1 MVSHIGYRSEH
12 GILRLYVGDLHMHTT
27 YSHGANTPL
36 EMALASRNLGFDFI
50 AIAEHNTVRA
60 SKDAR
65 DLVEKYSLNL
75 LVFLA
80 EEVGSSPSAHIL
92 GIGIREDIPPGMS
105 PEETCREIRRQGGYV
120 FAAHPNWGLR
130 GPRTPFWELGL
141 FESLLAGGE
150 LDGFEL
156 VNSTKYAST
165 HMMAGSEH
173 TGHVIGK
180 YKELQSRG
188 LHFPIISGSDAHSVE
203 ELGGTK
209 TFVFAAELGERAIMD
224 AILAGRCVVWWRGE
238 YYGPEAWIER
248 VRSAEGAFALHD
260 ELCRREVELVRSA
273 IEGKEVDL
281 GQINSLW
288 DQFYR
293 KHFRF
298 AVGPEE
304 MGDPEERRI
313 GREMVQVSPPA
324 IAISPGRSGKL
335 EVRTSNPFS
344 HPIEGELSLVLP
356 RGWNAEPSE
365 VRFHLGGREA
375 SVHAFIVSVP
385 HTAGEELETVWAK
398 VTFGE
403 EREALGGAVLHVI
416 PPLKL
421 EARPSLRTPFTGEA
435 AALVEVEAENAS
447 GREVEGKLRLEVPSG
462 WEVSPPALPFGPL
475 EPGRR
480 ARGTFTV
487 RACSLAELSR
497 GYYATLLSLA
507 KGKLISRGKV
517 RIGLH
522 PCFRAD
528 RPPVIDGDLGDWNRT
543 APIVL
548 DREEY
553 ARGDWKGPEDLSAFF
568 YTMWDDEYFYIA
580 AQVRDDRF
588 RQPFIGTEVW
598 MGDSVQFGIDPD
610 YDRSLSYGEDDGEYG
625 LALTQLGPQVVRWTG
640 DGGVIRTANLAVL
653 RQDGITV
660 YEAAIPWEEMA
671 PLRPEVG
678 KTVGFSLV
686 VNDDD
691 GDGRKCWLEWLGGI
705 AGSKDPSL
713 WGALTFV

>member
-1 MVSHIGYRSEH
+1 MVSDMNRSEQ
-12 GILRLYVGDLHMHTT
+12 GILHLYVGDLHMHTT

-65 DLVEKYSLNL
+65 DLVGRYGLNL

-92 GIGIREDIPPGMS
+92 GIGIRKDIPSGML
-105 PEETCREIRRQGGYV
+105 PEEICREIRRQGGYA
-120 FAAHPNWGLR
+120 FAAHPNWGLT

-141 FESLLAGGE
+141 FESLLTEGE

-165 HMMAGSEH
+165 HIMAGSEH
-173 TGHVIGK
+173 TRHVVGK
-180 YKELQSRG
+180 YQELQFRG

-209 TFVFAAELGERAIMD
+209 MFVFAAELGERAIMD

-238 YYGPEAWIER
+238 YYGPEAWIGR
-248 VRSAEGAFALHD
+248 GRSAEGSFALHD

-281 GQINSLW
+281 GEINSLW

-293 KHFRF
+293 KHFLF
-298 AVGPEE
+298 VVGS
-304 MGDPEERRI
+304 EERRI
-313 GREMVQVSPPA
+313 GREMLRVSPQA
-324 IAISPGRSGKL
+324 VTISPGRSEKL
-335 EVRTSNPFS
+335 EVRTSNPFPHS
-344 HPIEGELSLVLP
+344 VGGKLSLVLP

-365 VRFHLGGREA
+365 VGLELGGSEA
-375 SVHAFIVSVP
+375 SVHTFTISVP

-403 EREALGGAVLHVI
+403 GREVLGGAVLHVI

-421 EARPSLRTPFTGEA
+421 ESRPSLRTPFTGEA
-435 AALVEVEAENAS
+435 AVLVEVEAENAS
-447 GREVEGKLRLEVPSG
+447 EREMEGELRLEVPSG

-475 EPGRR
+475 EPGRKI
-480 ARGTFTV
+480 RGTFTV
-487 RACSLAELSR
+487 RAGSLAELSR
-497 GYYATLLSLA
+497 GYYATLLALVT
-507 KGKLISRGKV
+507 GKAISRTKV
-517 RIGLH
+517 RLGLH
-522 PCFRAD
+522 PCFRTD
-528 RPPVIDGDLGDWNRT
+528 RPPVIDGDLEDWNRT

-553 ARGDWKGPEDLSAFF
+553 ARGDWRGPEDLSASF

-588 RQPFIGTEVW
+588 RQPFTGAGVW
-598 MGDSVQFGIDPD
+598 MGDSVQFGIDAD

-625 LALTQLGPQVVRWTG
+625 LALTPLGPQVVRWTG
-640 DGGVIRTANLAVL
+640 NPGVIEAANLVVL
-653 RQDGITV
+653 RQDGATV

-691 GDGRKCWLEWLGGI
+691 GDGRKCWLEWLGGL

-713 WGALTFV
+713 WGTLTFV

>member
-209 TFVFAAELGERAIMD
+209 TFVFAMELSERAIMD

-238 YYGPEAWIER
+238 YYGPEAWIGR

-281 GQINSLW
+281 GEINGLW

-293 KHFRF
+293 EHFRF

-313 GREMVQVSPPA
+313 GREMVRVSPPA

-365 VRFHLGGREA
+365 VGLELGGSEA
-375 SVHAFIVSVP
+375 SVHTFTISIP

-403 EREALGGAVLHVI
+403 DREALGGAVLHVI

-447 GREVEGKLRLEVPSG
+447 EREVEGKLRLEVPLG

-475 EPGRR
+475 EPGHR

-497 GYYATLLSLA
+497 GYEATLLALA
-507 KGKLISRGKV
+507 KGKVISRGKV

-568 YTMWDDEYFYIA
+568 HTMWDDEYFYIA